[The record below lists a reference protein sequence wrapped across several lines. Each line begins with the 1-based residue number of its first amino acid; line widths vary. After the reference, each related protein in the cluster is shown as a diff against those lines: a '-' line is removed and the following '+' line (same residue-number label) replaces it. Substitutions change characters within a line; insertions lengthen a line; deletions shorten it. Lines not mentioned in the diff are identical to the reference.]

1 MTQAR
6 QTVGQSPYTA
16 LTVHI
21 ENILCPRS
29 VSQIRYAII
38 RWITVDVQ
46 DFHPLGAS
54 TQKCQGYK
62 LMNRPSIFSMAKY
75 NRQMTSSAV
84 NTRLQN
90 VFGNTAKKGCA
101 HTGPSAHH
109 SSETFD
115 TSKGAGLIF
124 PFIARNISPFFC
136 EGRQRF
142 TAAPV
147 PVRRGSRHRRKSQ
160 IPPWRWPCRPA
171 ARRRGASGC
180 CPAPPRCRGC
190 RWC

>member
-1 MTQAR
+1 M
-6 QTVGQSPYTA
+6 
-16 LTVHI
+16 VHI
-21 ENILCPRS
+21 ENILCPCS
-29 VSQIRYAII
+29 VSQILYTII

-46 DFHPLGAS
+46 DFHPLGAIA
-54 TQKCQGYK
+54 QKCQGYK

-75 NRQMTSSAV
+75 NRQMTSFAV
-84 NTRLQN
+84 NTWLQN
-90 VFGNTAKKGCA
+90 VFGNIAKECCA
-101 HTGPSAHH
+101 LTGSSAHH

-115 TSKGAGLIF
+115 TSKGAGLVF

-136 EGRQRF
+136 EGRQRV

-147 PVRRGSRHRRKSQ
+147 PVRTGNHRRRRSQ
-160 IPPWRWPCRPA
+160 TPLRRWPCRPA
-171 ARRRGASGC
+171 ARHRGASGC